1 MTSSPGVVLAEGNGE
16 TIRLPLPEGI
26 AKSDSNDRPVVL
38 GIRPE
43 NLIRYDRRHTEEIPC
58 LGIIEAEVEVVEPTG
73 AETMVVVRIAGK
85 EVIARFE
92 SNAAPAVGKKVKLS
106 VDMAKACLFDPE
118 TEMLI

>member
-1 MTSSPGVVLAEGNGE
+1 
-16 TIRLPLPEGI
+16 
-26 AKSDSNDRPVVL
+26 VVL

-43 NLIRYDRRHTEEIPC
+43 NLTRYDRRQAEETPY
-58 LGIIEAEVEVVEPTG
+58 LGTIEAVVEVVEPTG
-73 AETMVVVRIAGK
+73 AETMVVVRIAGR

-92 SNAAPAVGKKVKLS
+92 PHAAPPIGQPVKLA